1 MSCKSNST
9 YSEKNYKVPREVLL
23 NLLAA
28 RLELT
33 QLEWDGV
40 DNWSGYGM
48 SYQEFMKEEASDYV
62 TEEEMPEDPDAE
74 YVAELMLKD
83 FEEI

>member
-1 MSCKSNST
+1 MSCKSNNT

-23 NLLAA
+23 GLLAA
-28 RLELT
+28 RLELM
-33 QLEWDGV
+33 QLENDGV
-40 DNWSGYGM
+40 NNWSGYGM
-48 SYQEFMKEEASDYV
+48 SYQEFMKGEALDYV
-62 TEEEMPEDPDAE
+62 SEEEMPEDPDAE

>member
-1 MSCKSNST
+1 MSCKSNDT
-9 YSEKNYKVPREVLL
+9 YSEKNYKVPKEVLL

-33 QLEWDGV
+33 QLECSGV
-40 DNWSGYGM
+40 DNWTWYGEGYK
-48 SYQEFMKEEASDYV
+48 EFMKEEASDYV
-62 TEEEMPEDPDAE
+62 SEEEMPEDIDAE
-74 YVAELMLKD
+74 YVAKFMLKN